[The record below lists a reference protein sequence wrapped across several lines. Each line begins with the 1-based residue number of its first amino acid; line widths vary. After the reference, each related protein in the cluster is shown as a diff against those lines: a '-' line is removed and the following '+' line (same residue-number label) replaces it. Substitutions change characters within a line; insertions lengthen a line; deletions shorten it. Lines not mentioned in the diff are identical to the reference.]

1 MDGLRTAGLRVT
13 HLLQPVHVNHVS
25 CKRYIRVSSGWGGTV
40 KDYKHGPNTRRR
52 GLGLEGG
59 GRGERRRPQSLSPF
73 PHPILVFLHPD
84 L

>member
-59 GRGERRRPQSLSPF
+59 GGQRGEEKTSISFSVSSSNPCFFAS
-73 PHPILVFLHPD
+73 
-84 L
+84 